1 MRSVL
6 TSSRLLLVALA
17 AIIVLAGAGVGIWVA
32 SGGSGAARTSTASG
46 GRPGGA
52 TLSHRTYALL
62 YLAAIVR
69 KSRISILKQW
79 PARPTSTT
87 PREARPVTSGGTSR
101 SRSTTCASTTACSPT
116 RRSNEAAGRAP
127 PVALPDPADQAPGPV
142 CKRRAARGAAD
153 QTGR

>member
-79 PARPTSTT
+79 PSPPYQHYTA
-87 PREARPVTSGGTSR
+87 GGQ
-101 SRSTTCASTTACSPT
+101 TCYEWWDKPI
-116 RRSNEAAGRAP
+116 
-127 PVALPDPADQAPGPV
+127 ALYNLCFDHGLLTDKAV
-142 CKRRAARGAAD
+142 E
-153 QTGR
+153 